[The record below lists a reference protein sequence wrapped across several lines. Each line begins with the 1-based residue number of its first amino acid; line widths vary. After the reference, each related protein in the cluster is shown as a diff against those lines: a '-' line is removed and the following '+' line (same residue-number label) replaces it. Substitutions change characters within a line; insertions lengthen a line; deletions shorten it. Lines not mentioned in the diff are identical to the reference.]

1 MLKSQAGRRFA
12 RKTSVLGL
20 LGTGVLFAGSAFT
33 LLTATEA
40 QAAVTKQFSY
50 TCSGGP
56 FTWSTST
63 ISVTL
68 SAPDSVTAGSSFDV
82 TVGTPLLTLT
92 GPANAATNLQVTATI
107 TPTPGTSSESG
118 TAKTGVAVG
127 ASATTVPVSEV
138 KYKVSVPTG
147 TTGKVSVKPETL
159 KLGLASPSGGSQ
171 ATCMPSSTTD
181 VLEVPI
187 GTGGGGGT
195 TGTDVVQY
203 ECTGPTASEVHDV
216 EVKVELTMPTSAKV
230 GEQFAIKWKGTY
242 TTGKELKAPSTG
254 QTISPKIFAYA
265 ALTGVSGLTSA
276 TGEGTTTVT
285 AGQPI
290 TLPVAAFDLKA
301 TANTAGTATVKP
313 GKINFGADTATG
325 TTPAISCTVQN
336 DTALKTY
343 TLTVG
348 AATSP
353 TSSSTTTSSPKPTK
367 TTTAY
372 VTVTPSATKSKTKQ
386 RNSQTPKAGAD
397 TGAGGEMGPDGR
409 VFILTGSALVAA
421 AAVGGLWMRRRGV
434 SRS

>member
-1 MLKSQAGRRFA
+1 MLKSQAGRCFA

-33 LLTATEA
+33 LLTATPA
-40 QAAVTKQFSY
+40 QAATPKTYTY

-56 FTWSTST
+56 FTNTS
-63 ISVTL
+63 ISVTVTP
-68 SAPDSVTAGSSFDV
+68 PDSATAGGNFELAL
-82 TVGTPLLTLT
+82 GIPALTLAT
-92 GPANAATNLQVTATI
+92 ASQAATNVQVTATL
-107 TPTPGTSSESG
+107 TPTPGSVFDPG
-118 TAKTGVAVG
+118 AKTGGSVAAG
-127 ASATTVPVSEV
+127 TTSAPLSNVT
-138 KYKVSVPTG
+138 YKIAVPTG
-147 TTGKVSVKPETL
+147 STGNVSVKPGEL
-159 KLGLASPSGGSQ
+159 RLALAS
-171 ATCMPSSTTD
+171 SSTSVTTCTTTSTEA
-181 VLEVPI
+181 VTVPI

-203 ECTGPTASEVHDV
+203 ECTGPTASEVQDV
-216 EVKVELTMPTSAKV
+216 EIKVELTMPTSAKV

-265 ALTGVSGLTSA
+265 ALTGISGLTSA
-276 TGEGTTTVT
+276 TGDAATGAIT
-285 AGQPI
+285 AGGIIP
-290 TLPVAAFDLKA
+290 LPQTAFDVKT
-301 TANTAGTATVKP
+301 TAHTAGTATVKP
-313 GKINFGADTATG
+313 AKVNFGVDNNSG
-325 TTPAISCTVQN
+325 NQPAISCTVQN

-348 AATSP
+348 AGTSP
-353 TSSSTTTSSPKPTK
+353 TSSSTPTSSPKPTK

-372 VTVTPSATKSKTKQ
+372 VTVTPSATKSTTK
-386 RNSQTPKAGAD
+386 RRSSQTPKAGAD

>member
-40 QAAVTKQFSY
+40 QAATPKTYAY

-56 FTWSTST
+56 FTNTAISVTVTPPDSATAGGNFELALGIPALMIASTST
-63 ISVTL
+63 PQT
-68 SAPDSVTAGSSFDV
+68 
-82 TVGTPLLTLT
+82 
-92 GPANAATNLQVTATI
+92 TNLQVTATL
-107 TPTPGTSSESG
+107 TPTPGSVFDAG
-118 TAKTGVAVG
+118 AKTGPSVP
-127 ASATTVPVSEV
+127 SAATSVLASEV
-138 KYKVSVPTG
+138 KYKISVPTG
-147 TTGKVSVKPETL
+147 STGSVSVKPGEL
-159 KLGLASPSGGSQ
+159 RLALAS
-171 ATCMPSSTTD
+171 SSTSVTTCTTTSTEA
-181 VLEVPI
+181 VTVPI